1 MANLVEAGELHSLG
15 SCQENTDATLSQSQP
30 PVPTFSQSQPPV
42 LTFSKST
49 FSQSEPPVPSLSQSE
64 PPVPMPPNESFTESQ
79 TVFLIDL
86 MRHHIFNEGEG
97 LPKTL
102 HEMNTRLKSAKGS
115 KKLLWEDAAEQLSSH
130 FTESF
135 LPRRVCRKWNTLL
148 DGYTRARYS
157 VRNMG
162 KDTRFQFYSEMDA
175 LLEDLKEE
183 EHDVILPDVITPD
196 GQGLRLPP
204 PQASRSSSVKASAKS
219 ASRAPHRRSTPY
231 TPPLRAH
238 YSTPFLQA
246 SPIVQV
252 KENESFSRAQ
262 TLFLIDL
269 MRQHVITEGEGLPK
283 TLEEM
288 NGRLESATA
297 DKKRLWED
305 AAEQLRSHFLEY
317 FYPDKVARKW
327 SSLVQGYK
335 NVRDRDRLTGQRN
348 SLRFQFHSDM
358 DELLEGHN
366 EALPVVVVTDWQGE
380 PKSEALEPSS
390 NDTAVVNNNTTGS
403 CQESTDATFNQENT
417 DATLSQ
423 SKPPMPTFGQS
434 QSPMPTFGQSDPP
447 VPTLSQSESP
457 MSTFSQSESPMPT
470 FSHSVSLEAHEGFTR
485 DQSLFLIDFM
495 RQHIENKGGGPPRTF
510 KELKRL
516 TAIKGSKQQLFK
528 DAAEKMSVHFRK
540 YFCPQRV
547 SRKWT
552 TLVEGYTKVREN
564 MRTRGRGSTRFHFY
578 SEMDA
583 LLVDEDDESFPAV
596 RTPERREAVRPV
608 LQGRHSRVRAF
619 TDAADDPSPP
629 GTPTPPSHKRRRRED
644 ELLHFLREAEKATQR
659 RHNET
664 LTHLKS
670 IQSLM
675 TKLLDKL

>member
-1 MANLVEAGELHSLG
+1 MANLIESGEFHSIE
-15 SCQENTDATLSQSQP
+15 SCQESTDATLSQLEP
-30 PVPTFSQSQPPV
+30 PVP
-42 LTFSKST
+42 T
-49 FSQSEPPVPSLSQSE
+49 FSQSEPPVPTFSQSD
-64 PPVPMPPNESFTESQ
+64 PPVPMPPNESFTRNQ

-102 HEMNTRLKSAKGS
+102 HELNTRLKSAKGS
-115 KKLLWEDAAEQLSSH
+115 NKLLWEDAAEQLSSQ
-130 FTESF
+130 FMESF
-135 LPRRVCRKWNTLL
+135 LPSKVYRKWHTLL
-148 DGYTRARYS
+148 EGYTKARDS

-162 KDTRFQFYSEMDA
+162 KDTRFKFYSEMDE
-175 LLEDLKEE
+175 LLKDVEEE
-183 EHDVILPDVITPD
+183 EHDVIFPVVITSD
-196 GQGLRLPP
+196 GQGLGLPP
-204 PQASRSSSVKASAKS
+204 PQASRNSSVKASAKT
-219 ASRAPHRRSTPY
+219 ASRAPHRRSTAY

-348 SLRFQFHSDM
+348 SLRFQFYSDM

-366 EALPVVVVTDWQGE
+366 KALPVVVVTDGQGE
-380 PKSEALEPSS
+380 PKSEALQPSR
-390 NDTAVVNNNTTGS
+390 DDAAVADNNTTGS

-423 SKPPMPTFGQS
+423 SEPPMPTFGQS

-457 MSTFSQSESPMPT
+457 MSTFSQSESLMPT

-583 LLVDEDDESFPAV
+583 LLVEEDDESFLV
-596 RTPERREAVRPV
+596 VKTPERREAVRPV
-608 LQGRHSRVRAF
+608 LQGRRSRVRAF
-619 TDAADDPSPP
+619 TDVADDPSPP

>member
-42 LTFSKST
+42 LTFSQST

-102 HEMNTRLKSAKGS
+102 HELNTRLKSAKGS

-162 KDTRFQFYSEMDA
+162 KDTRFQFYSEMDT

-183 EHDVILPDVITPD
+183 EHDVIFPVVITPD

-204 PQASRSSSVKASAKS
+204 PQASRSSSVKAS
-219 ASRAPHRRSTPY
+219 PHRRSTPY

-305 AAEQLRSHFLEY
+305 IANQMSSHFLEY
-317 FYPDKVARKW
+317 FYPDKVATKW

-348 SLRFQFHSDM
+348 SMHFQFYSDM

-390 NDTAVVNNNTTGS
+390 NDTAVVNNNTTTGS

-423 SKPPMPTFGQS
+423 SEPPK
-434 QSPMPTFGQSDPP
+434 PTFGQSDPP
-447 VPTLSQSESP
+447 VPTFNQSESLL
-457 MSTFSQSESPMPT
+457 
-470 FSHSVSLEAHEGFTR
+470 SLETKKSFTR
-485 DQSLFLIDFM
+485 DQTLFLIDLM

-516 TAIKGSKQQLFK
+516 TAIKGSKQQLWK
-528 DAAEKMSVHFRK
+528 DAAEKLSVHFRK
-540 YFCPQRV
+540 YFCPRRV
-547 SRKWT
+547 SRRWT
-552 TLVEGYTKVREN
+552 TLVDGYTKVREN
-564 MRTRGRGSTRFHFY
+564 MRTRGLHSTCFHFY

-583 LLVDEDDESFPAV
+583 LLVEEEFFPV
-596 RTPERREAVRPV
+596 VMSRKRREAVRPV
-608 LQGRHSRVRAF
+608 LQGRRSRVRAF
-619 TDAADDPSPP
+619 TDTTDDPSPP
-629 GTPTPPSHKRRRRED
+629 GTPTPPSYKRRRQED

-664 LTHLKS
+664 LTHLKFLREAEKATQRRHNETLTHLKS

-675 TKLLDKL
+675 SKLLDKL